1 MASGILVNI
10 QEEVTCP
17 ICLELLT
24 EPCSL
29 DCGHTFCQACITANN
44 KESRTGQEGESSC
57 PVCRVSYQPENLRRN
72 QLVSNIVERLREV
85 KLSPEMEQKEN
96 LCARH
101 GEILLLFCKEDGKV
115 ICWLCERSQEHRGH
129 RTCLLEEV
137 AQEYQGK
144 LQAILKRLR
153 EEQREAENFEM
164 EVREEI
170 TAWKH
175 QMENERQNVQ
185 AEFKELRAI
194 LNDEE
199 QKELQ
204 KLKDDVGGILR
215 NLADSENEVVQ
226 QSQLVRDLISDLEQ
240 CLQRSMVEMLQD
252 VHGIIKRSETLTLKK
267 PKTFPKGQRRV
278 FRAPEL
284 RQILRA
290 FDELRDVQRYW
301 VPVTLIPPKRKSN
314 VVISADG
321 RRMSYVHTFGQS
333 NAYLNG
339 DYQDPGVLGSP
350 FITRGKHYWE
360 VDVSQKRAWI
370 LGVCDENQQRNCM
383 RLLSQE
389 HENYQPVCLQYQPK
403 CGYCVIGLQ
412 NYQYYAFAQSPSSDP
427 LKIPLS
433 LSVPPRLIGVFLDY
447 DARTVSFF
455 NVTNNGSLI
464 YKFSSCSFPQKLYP
478 YFNLMKCEAPMTLCS
493 IGS

>member
-24 EPCSL
+24 EPWSL
-29 DCGHTFCQACITANN
+29 HCGHTFCQACITANN

-85 KLSPEMEQKEN
+85 RLSPEVEQKEN

-101 GEILLLFCKEDGKV
+101 GEKLLLFCKEDGKV

-194 LNDEE
+194 LNNEE

-267 PKTFPKGQRRV
+267 PKTFSKEQRRV
-278 FRAPEL
+278 FRAPDL
-284 RQILRA
+284 RLIFRV

-370 LGVCDENQQRNCM
+370 LGILDASVLLT
-383 RLLSQE
+383 RLLQ
-389 HENYQPVCLQYQPK
+389 
-403 CGYCVIGLQ
+403 
-412 NYQYYAFAQSPSSDP
+412 
-427 LKIPLS
+427 LS
-433 LSVPPRLIGVFLDY
+433 LPWK
-447 DARTVSFF
+447 TVC
-455 NVTNNGSLI
+455 V
-464 YKFSSCSFPQKLYP
+464 
-478 YFNLMKCEAPMTLCS
+478 
-493 IGS
+493 

>member
-85 KLSPEMEQKEN
+85 RLSPEVEQKEN

-101 GEILLLFCKEDGKV
+101 GEKLLLFCKEDGKV

-252 VHGIIKRSETLTLKK
+252 VHGIIKRSE
-267 PKTFPKGQRRV
+267 
-278 FRAPEL
+278 
-284 RQILRA
+284 
-290 FDELRDVQRYW
+290 
-301 VPVTLIPPKRKSN
+301 IPDSEEAKN
-314 VVISADG
+314 
-321 RRMSYVHTFGQS
+321 
-333 NAYLNG
+333 
-339 DYQDPGVLGSP
+339 
-350 FITRGKHYWE
+350 
-360 VDVSQKRAWI
+360 
-370 LGVCDENQQRNCM
+370 
-383 RLLSQE
+383 LSQGTKE
-389 HENYQPVCLQYQPK
+389 SV
-403 CGYCVIGLQ
+403 
-412 NYQYYAFAQSPSSDP
+412 SS
-427 LKIPLS
+427 S
-433 LSVPPRLIGVFLDY
+433 
-447 DARTVSFF
+447 
-455 NVTNNGSLI
+455 
-464 YKFSSCSFPQKLYP
+464 
-478 YFNLMKCEAPMTLCS
+478 
-493 IGS
+493 